1 MLISPHNQG
10 CTVARSSAFFIL
22 PSLLALLSQLSGL
35 EGDEI
40 KLKPFSL
47 NGWMASGTVLPLGH
61 EWKWDPRWSCVRGKA
76 I

>member
-1 MLISPHNQG
+1 M
-10 CTVARSSAFFIL
+10 
-22 PSLLALLSQLSGL
+22 SGL